1 MVPLYAST
9 LFISALLLFL
19 VQPMV
24 GKMVL
29 PKLGGTPAVWNT
41 CMVFFQAMLLVGYA
55 YAHGALAA
63 LSVRRQMVLHF
74 VLMLA
79 PLAVLPIAVAAAS
92 NPPSTDE
99 PVGWLLWQLL
109 LGVGLPFFVVSS
121 SAPVLQKWFAVAGHG
136 ESRDPYFLYA
146 ASNAGSLLALV
157 GYPLLVEPHLQL
169 ADQSRV
175 WAFGYGGLIV
185 LVGVCAVAMWRSS
198 RRLCGPAVH
207 AMASEIQACSSDRD
221 EGQSCRHRAVEP
233 AVGSPCAG
241 RITWVVL
248 SAIPSSLM
256 LGVTTHITTDLAAI
270 PLMWVLPLAIYL
282 LTFVLVFARRRWLP
296 HGLMVKLL
304 PYLLLPMAI
313 LFFGRPERMEW
324 LIIPVHLLTFFVA
337 TMVCHGELV
346 RRRPPAERLTEFYLM
361 MSIGGVLGGLLN
373 AMLAPRLFSGIIEY
387 PLMMV
392 LVCFVL
398 PRSASG
404 VDTPGERRRD
414 IAVPVVLAVLVALGL
429 GILHVTSLDRAGATL
444 MITFAVLVLVCF
456 TFKARSVRFGLS
468 YAVMLVT
475 LGLLGDLRTGD
486 SLHAE
491 RNFFGVKRVVLDPS
505 GRLRLLVHGTT
516 SHGCQS
522 VDPVRAREPSSY
534 YHRSGPIGDLFAALN
549 EGGCGRRVGVIG
561 LGAGAVAAYAC
572 PGQHF
577 TFYEIDPAV
586 ERIAC
591 DSRYFSFL
599 SGCRGRCDIVLG
611 DGRLAVAAAWPGE
624 FQLFLL
630 DAFSSDSV
638 PTHLLAREA
647 VELYLAKLS
656 DRGMLAFHVS
666 NRFFDFEPLLA
677 GVADDL
683 GLACLAKF
691 DAILT
696 REQQA
701 EGKLS
706 SHCVVMARHSEDL
719 RALVA
724 RPGWHAPSTRPGIRV
739 WTDQYCDVVGLF
751 LAGKRLDLGPR
762 AAVASP

>member
-1 MVPLYAST
+1 MVPLFAFT

-41 CMVFFQAMLLVGYA
+41 CMVFFQAMLLAGYA
-55 YAHGALAA
+55 YAHGALAT
-63 LSVRRQMVLHF
+63 LSLKRQMVLHF
-74 VLMLA
+74 LLMLA
-79 PLAVLPIAVAAAS
+79 PLAVLPITVAAAS
-92 NPPSTDE
+92 SPPSSDE
-99 PVGWLLWQLL
+99 PIGWLLWQLF

-121 SAPVLQKWFAVAGHG
+121 SAPVLQKWFAGAGHG

-146 ASNAGSLLALV
+146 ASNAGSLLALL
-157 GYPLLVEPHLQL
+157 GYPLLVEPHLHL

-175 WAFGYGGLIV
+175 WAVGYGGLIA

-198 RRLCGPAVH
+198 LGLP
-207 AMASEIQACSSDRD
+207 
-221 EGQSCRHRAVEP
+221 GQSKNSGTGAVEGCVSDHSDSSTGISRSP
-233 AVGSPCAG
+233 QAVSGTCSG
-241 RITWVVL
+241 RLTWILL

-282 LTFVLVFARRRWLP
+282 LTFVLVFARRQWVP
-296 HGLMVKLL
+296 HGFMIRLL

-313 LFFGRPERMEW
+313 LFFGRPERLEW
-324 LIIPVHLLTFFVA
+324 VIIPAHLLTFFVA
-337 TMVCHGELV
+337 TMICHGELV

-361 MSIGGVLGGLLN
+361 MSIGGVLGGVFN

-387 PLMMV
+387 PLVMA

-398 PRSASG
+398 PRSTSG
-404 VDTPGERRRD
+404 VDTPRERRRD
-414 IAVPVVLAVLVALGL
+414 LAVPAVLAVLVAVAL
-429 GILHVTSLDRAGATL
+429 GILHATSFDRAGATL

-456 TFKARSVRFGLS
+456 TFKGRSIRFGLC
-468 YAVMLVT
+468 YAVMLVA

-486 SLHAE
+486 ALHAE
-491 RNFFGVKRVVLDPS
+491 RNFFGVKKVVLDQA

-516 SHGCQS
+516 SHGCQAI
-522 VDPVRAREPSSY
+522 DPGHAREPSAY
-534 YHRSGPIGDLFAALN
+534 YHRTGPIGDLFTVFN
-549 EGGCGRRVGVIG
+549 EVGAGSRVGVIG
-561 LGAGAVAAYAC
+561 LGAGAVAAYTQ
-572 PGQHF
+572 PGQFF

-591 DSRYFSFL
+591 DPRYFTYL
-599 SGCRGRCDIVLG
+599 SDCRGRCDIVLG
-611 DGRLAVAAAWPGE
+611 DGRLEVAKASPGE

-647 VELYLAKLS
+647 VELYLSKLA
-656 DRGMLAFHVS
+656 DHGVLAFHIS

-677 GVADDL
+677 KVADDL
-683 GLACLAKF
+683 GMACLAKF
-691 DAILT
+691 DTNVT
-696 REQQA
+696 RAQQTF
-701 EGKLS
+701 GKLS
-706 SHCVVMARHSEDL
+706 SHCVVMARHADDL
-719 RALVA
+719 RALA
-724 RPGWHAPSTRPGIRV
+724 AKGWHVPNGRPEIRA
-739 WTDQYCDVVGLF
+739 WTDQYSDVVGLF
-751 LAGKRLDLGPR
+751 LAGKRIDLGPR
-762 AAVASP
+762 AAVAQP